1 MRGLGG
7 ALTTGRCDDRRRR
20 RRRYPARRF
29 TFGEDTVIDNI
40 DLDEEPGILQLITAE
55 AAEKLTAT
63 TGPTIP

>member
-7 ALTTGRCDDRRRR
+7 ALTTGRCDNR